1 MQFFKWGPGTRTP
14 LPFPSKKDKRHQ
26 LGSSGV
32 GLDAEGVLDL
42 VEEAARGGRLR
53 AHLSAKAFGELGDQL
68 PLLVSQGSGNVD
80 VDGHDLIAAIPAPH
94 IRHTLVPQAELL
106 SRL

>member
-14 LPFPSKKDKRHQ
+14 LPFLSKKDERHQ

-42 VEEAARGGRLR
+42 VEEAA
-53 AHLSAKAFGELGDQL
+53 
-68 PLLVSQGSGNVD
+68 
-80 VDGHDLIAAIPAPH
+80 
-94 IRHTLVPQAELL
+94 
-106 SRL
+106 

>member
-42 VEEAARGGRLR
+42 VEEAA
-53 AHLSAKAFGELGDQL
+53 
-68 PLLVSQGSGNVD
+68 
-80 VDGHDLIAAIPAPH
+80 
-94 IRHTLVPQAELL
+94 
-106 SRL
+106 